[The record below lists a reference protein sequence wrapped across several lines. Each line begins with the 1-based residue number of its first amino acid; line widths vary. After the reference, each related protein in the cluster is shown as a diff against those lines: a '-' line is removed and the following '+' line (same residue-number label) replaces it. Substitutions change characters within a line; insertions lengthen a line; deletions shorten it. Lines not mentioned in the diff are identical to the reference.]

1 VTDLQLSK
9 RMSVRTAVDLWLG
22 GVRIRVAR
30 KTIEYA
36 GCLSLM
42 ELVPAKS
49 HGRDVMRH
57 SRRSRMSL

>member
-1 VTDLQLSK
+1 
-9 RMSVRTAVDLWLG
+9 MSVRTVVDLWLG

-57 SRRSRMSL
+57 GRRSRMSL